1 MTRVHSLPRSPWKKC
16 SRITNDTREDTR
28 TEQRLMDPYT
38 RQRKAE
44 EQESVGMAMKE
55 SDRKLRVWRGN
66 VDVNETEQNYRG

>member
-1 MTRVHSLPRSPWKKC
+1 
-16 SRITNDTREDTR
+16 
-28 TEQRLMDPYT
+28 MDPYT